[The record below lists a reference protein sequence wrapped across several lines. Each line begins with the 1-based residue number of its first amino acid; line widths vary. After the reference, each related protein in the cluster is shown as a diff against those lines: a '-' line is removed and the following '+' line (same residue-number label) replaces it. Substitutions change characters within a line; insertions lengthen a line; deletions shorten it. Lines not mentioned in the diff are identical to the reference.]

1 MKICFSLITSFALL
15 ATQAHSESF
24 TLEVSG
30 SPETA
35 PIYVLEGTATTT
47 FLVDGSID
55 VSQNLTYSMDSAAKG
70 IVQTTGAMT
79 IKRELQTDGE
89 TYYLSEWDAKLSA
102 DSEYRIKNYRDL
114 ILVEFNH
121 RLNSDNGTQQM
132 IDGEEYT
139 SAVISSI
146 GRMWLIDEGDSYMFE
161 GLMKGTVRGFDENN
175 NIVYENK
182 YKVVFE
188 QEIGNMTSKDGWGSW
203 SGSYDIEQT
212 GRKLEGEGTLKI
224 GGSTIDPVDTI
235 TQNIKGS
242 YNSKK
247 DIFSWNAAGS
257 EVADKKVTV
266 KITHNGSDELID
278 GKNRIRA
285 AAQNR
290 KF

>member
-1 MKICFSLITSFALL
+1 MKICVSLITSFALL

-30 SPETA
+30 TPETA

-47 FLVDGSID
+47 FLVEESIN
-55 VSQNLTYSMDSAAKG
+55 VIQNLTYSMDSAAKG
-70 IVQTTGAMT
+70 IVRPIGAMT

-102 DSEYRIKNYRDL
+102 DSEYRIKNYGRF
-114 ILVEFNH
+114 IVAEFNH
-121 RLNSDNGTQQM
+121 KLKSDDGTAHI
-132 IDGEEYT
+132 IDGEPCAE
-139 SAVISSI
+139 AIISSI
-146 GRMWLIDEGDSYMFE
+146 GRMYLANEEDTFEFE
-161 GLMKGTVRGFDENN
+161 GFMRGRVLGFDDNGRSVRN
-175 NIVYENK
+175 YGYSRVGFTQNISDL
-182 YKVVFE
+182 
-188 QEIGNMTSKDGWGSW
+188 TSKPGWGSW

-224 GGSTIDPVDTI
+224 GSSDFPFDTI

-247 DIFSWNAAGS
+247 DVFSWNAAGS
-257 EVADKKVTV
+257 DVADKRVTV
-266 KITHNGSDELID
+266 KITHNGADEVID

>member
-1 MKICFSLITSFALL
+1 MKNCFSLITAFALL
-15 ATQAHSESF
+15 ATQARGDSF

-30 SPETA
+30 TPETA

-47 FLVDGSID
+47 FLVDGSIN
-55 VSQNLTYSMDSAAKG
+55 VTQNLTYSMDSAARG

-79 IKRELQTDGE
+79 IKRELQTDDE
-89 TYYLSEWDAKLSA
+89 TYYLSAWDAKLST
-102 DSEYRIKNYRDL
+102 DSEYRIKNYGRF
-114 ILVEFNH
+114 IVVEFNH
-121 RLNSDNGTQQM
+121 SLQSDDGTSHI
-132 IDGEEYT
+132 IDGEPCA
-139 SAVISSI
+139 SATISSI
-146 GRMWLIDEGDSYMFE
+146 GKMFLVNDEDTFE
-161 GLMKGTVRGFDENN
+161 FIGFMRGTVLGFDNN
-175 NIVYENK
+175 GRRVRNFGYRGVEFTQNISDL
-182 YKVVFE
+182 
-188 QEIGNMTSKDGWGSW
+188 TSKDGWGSW

-224 GGSTIDPVDTI
+224 GSTSDPVDTI

-247 DIFSWNAAGS
+247 DIFSWNAVGS
-257 EVADKKVTV
+257 ETADKRVTV
-266 KITHNGSDELID
+266 KITHNGADEVID